1 MSSLKQVIVMRTDLN
16 IGRGKMVAQGA
27 HASGMF
33 LVERLLELASD
44 YHAKVPPEETIW
56 MMQGM
61 TKICVGVDSEAE
73 LLSIAA
79 KAQEAGLRVHVIV
92 DAGRTEFGGIP
103 TRTSLAI
110 GPNDATAIDAITR
123 HLRLL

>member
-1 MSSLKQVIVMRTDLN
+1 MNPLKQVIVMRTDLN

-33 LVERLLELASD
+33 LVHRLMELASD
-44 YHAKVPPEETIW
+44 YHAKVPPEEMIW
-56 MMQGM
+56 MTQGM
-61 TKICVGVDSEAE
+61 TKICLGVESEAE
-73 LLSIAA
+73 LLAIAA
-79 KAQEAGLRVHVIV
+79 KAQEAGLRVHVII
-92 DAGRTEFGGIP
+92 DAGRTEFGGVP

>member
-1 MSSLKQVIVMRTDLN
+1 MNPLKQVIVMRTDLN

-33 LVERLLELASD
+33 LVSRLMELASD
-44 YHAKVPPEETIW
+44 YHAKVPPEETRWISE
-56 MMQGM
+56 GM

-79 KAQEAGLRVHVIV
+79 KAHEAGLRVHLIT
-92 DAGRTEFGGIP
+92 DAGRTDFGGIP

>member
-1 MSSLKQVIVMRTDLN
+1 MSPLKQVIVLRTDLN
-16 IGRGKMVAQGA
+16 IGRGKMAAQGA

-44 YHAKVPPEETIW
+44 YHAKVPPEEMLW
-56 MMQGM
+56 MMHGM
-61 TKICVGVDSEAE
+61 TKICLAVDSEAE

-92 DAGRTEFGGIP
+92 DAGRTEFGGVP

-110 GPNDATAIDAITR
+110 GPNDATAIDAVTR

>member
-1 MSSLKQVIVMRTDLN
+1 MSALKQVIVLRTDLN

-33 LVERLLELASD
+33 LVQRLMELASD
-44 YHAKVPPEETIW
+44 YHAKVPPEEMLW

-61 TKICVGVDSEAE
+61 TKICLAVDSEAE
-73 LLSIAA
+73 LLDIAA
-79 KAQEAGLRVHVIV
+79 KAKEAGLRTHLIT
-92 DAGRTEFGGIP
+92 DAGRTEFNGIP
-103 TRTSLAI
+103 TKTSVAI
-110 GPNDATAIDAITR
+110 GPNDAASIDAITR

>member
-33 LVERLLELASD
+33 LVERLTELASD
-44 YHAKVPPEETIW
+44 YHAKVPPEEMLW

-61 TKICVGVDSEAE
+61 TKICV
-73 LLSIAA
+73 AA
-79 KAQEAGLRVHVIV
+79 KAQEAGLRVHVII

-110 GPNDATAIDAITR
+110 GPNDATAIDPITR

>member
-33 LVERLLELASD
+33 LVHRLMELASD
-44 YHAKVPPEETIW
+44 YHAKVPPEEMLW
-56 MMQGM
+56 MTQGM
-61 TKICVGVDSEAE
+61 TNICVAVDSEAE
-73 LLSIAA
+73 LLDIAA
-79 KAQEAGLRVHVIV
+79 KAQQAGLRTHLIT
-92 DAGRTEFGGIP
+92 DAGLTEFAGVP

-110 GPNDATAIDAITR
+110 GPNDAAAIDAITR